1 MRYPD
6 FLSFFR
12 WSTWQQSLLLVM
24 AVVGTSSD
32 SNAAVNSVA
41 AFEGVI
47 SPFVQQFCVD
57 CHGSEKE
64 EGDLNLEALLEE
76 ASITQSFK
84 TWELVLDMVEFE
96 DMPPIEETQPEAEER
111 DVLIGEISK
120 LLDHAIHQDAGD
132 PGEVEL
138 RRLTSAEY
146 AYTIQDLTGLDLDVS
161 RSFVGE
167 AVGGEGFS
175 NVGDVQF
182 MQDAILERYL
192 EAAKTVASHVLV
204 GAGPL
209 DFYQDPGKTGQELSA
224 INRINEI
231 YRRHGFRT
239 GAGEGA
245 KAYGLDQYEKAFFAA
260 WRFKHKETLGIAPVR
275 LSDLAIEEGISPQF
289 LQHIWGVVSDP
300 NPSFPSNEI
309 VAQWKALPQPANGDS
324 RLVTAVREACALL
337 YSDLQTWQRTL
348 AASTIDDEEYAVLTE
363 DTFESQKAHTFNVR
377 MNGTVDAVGYTE
389 FEIFVR
395 AAADRGTA
403 KPLVLWKNPRFR
415 TRGVDDTEWTD
426 YPLREVVAPET
437 AELVNFGIYPD
448 GSPTDPND
456 FVTHD
461 STHLTIRFALP
472 TTNVRVQFVAEA
484 QIDTDKG
491 DPCLIRCEI
500 TDGNRARETISST
513 GFNSA
518 LLADP
523 ESPQMEEWKRGIVT
537 FAQNLPQ
544 TSHRGAAPSDRDR
557 IPEPFDNTYNE
568 PERNYYHTAIKY
580 HRDDRF
586 LTEKMLDPETA
597 AKLDEAWTDLLT
609 AFDYHDTIF
618 RFICRKYEL
627 GEPYASIADI
637 EESWVT
643 VLESEPRQA
652 VETVFQDFKRHQE
665 VLKRAQSRHLREVL
679 YFAAEAWRRPLR
691 ESDRN
696 RLLSYYE
703 RLQGEKEQSHE
714 DSLRTLV
721 TRILIAPEFLYRIEN
736 PMSAEP
742 VVPLSNYALA
752 SRLSYFLW
760 STKPDAELLRAAAA
774 GELSDADN
782 LAAQARR
789 MLGDP
794 KARRFA
800 TEFFGQWFGFYRFD
814 DFTGIDSGHFSEFD
828 DRLKSSMYNEAI
840 SFFEYIVTEDRSV
853 DDILFADYSF
863 LNPNLAAHY
872 GIPWDSLT
880 VAGDGMTRVTE
891 TRQFKRGG
899 LLQLGAVLAVTSA
912 PLRTSAVKRGDWVL
926 RRVLGT
932 PTPSPPADVGSIPA
946 EEVSGDGKS
955 VRERL
960 EAHRSDSSCMNCH
973 TRIDPLG
980 FALEKFDPIGRW
992 REQYQ
997 DGIAIDTAGILHD
1010 GTEVEGLEDL
1020 HAYLKQEEATVH
1032 RNLCRKLLGYALGRS
1047 ELLSDRL
1054 LIDRMLRG
1062 LQTDRRFSN
1071 LITQVVTS
1079 KQFRH
1084 QRGRNLEAASIPS
1097 RTTEDNQDSEI

>member
-1 MRYPD
+1 M
-6 FLSFFR
+6 
-12 WSTWQQSLLLVM
+12 LLALM
-24 AVVGTSSD
+24 VGVSSSATGSVD
-32 SNAAVNSVA
+32 SVA
-41 AFEGVI
+41 AFESVI
-47 SPFVQQFCVD
+47 SPFVQQYCVN
-57 CHGSEKE
+57 CHGNEKE
-64 EGDLNLEALLEE
+64 KGDLNLEEHLEE

-96 DMPPIEETQPEAEER
+96 DMPPIEETQPEWEER

-120 LLDHAIHQDAGD
+120 LLDHAIHQNAGD
-132 PGEVEL
+132 PGEVDL

-146 AYTIQDLTGLDLDVS
+146 AYTIKDLTGVDFDFS

-175 NVGDVQF
+175 NVGGVQF

-192 EAAKTVASHVLV
+192 EAAKTVASHALV
-204 GAGPL
+204 GAGSL
-209 DFYQDPGKTGQELSA
+209 GFYQDPGKTGQELSA

-245 KAYGLDQYEKAFFAA
+245 KAYGLDKYEKAFFAA
-260 WRFKHKETLGIAPVR
+260 WSFKHKEALDIEPVT
-275 LSDLAIEEGISPQF
+275 LSDLAMEEGISPQF
-289 LQHIWGVVSDP
+289 LQHIWRVVSDP

-309 VAQWKALPQPANGDS
+309 VAQWNALPKPVVSDS
-324 RLVTAVREACALL
+324 RLTSSVREACASL

-363 DTFESQKAHTFNVR
+363 DAFESKKAHLFNVR
-377 MNGTVDAVGYTE
+377 MNGTVDAAGYNE

-395 AAADRGTA
+395 AAADSGMV
-403 KPLVLWKNPRFR
+403 KPVVMWKNPRFQ
-415 TRGVDDTEWTD
+415 TRAAGDTEWTD
-426 YPLREVVAPET
+426 HLLREVVAPET
-437 AELVNFGIYPD
+437 ADQLNFGTYPD
-448 GSPTDPND
+448 GSSTDPND
-456 FVTHD
+456 FVTYD
-461 STHLTIRFALP
+461 STHLRIRFALP

-484 QIDTDKG
+484 QIDTEKG

-500 TDGNRARETISST
+500 TDGNRAGETISST

-523 ESPQMEEWKRGIVT
+523 DSPQMEAWRRGILL

-568 PERNYYHTAIKY
+568 PERNYFHTAIKY

-597 AKLDEAWTDLLT
+597 ADLNQAWTDLLT

-618 RFICRKYEL
+618 RFICRKYDL
-627 GEPYASIADI
+627 GEPYNSIADL
-637 EESWVT
+637 EESWIEN
-643 VLESEPRQA
+643 LGPEPREA
-652 VETVFQDFKRHQE
+652 IETVFRDYRAHQE
-665 VLKRAQSRHLREVL
+665 VLKRAQSRHLTEAL
-679 YFAAEAWRRPLR
+679 LFAEEAWRRPLK

-696 RLLSYYE
+696 RLVSYYE
-703 RLQGEKEQSHE
+703 RLQNEKELSHE
-714 DSLRTLV
+714 ASIRTLI
-721 TRILIAPEFLYRIEN
+721 TRILVAPEFLYRIEN
-736 PMSAEP
+736 PLSVEP

-760 STKPDAELLRAAAA
+760 STKPDAELLRAAAG
-774 GELSDADN
+774 GELSDPKN

-814 DFTGIDSGHFSEFD
+814 DYTGIDSGHFSEFD
-828 DRLKSSMYNEAI
+828 DVLKSSMYNEAI
-840 SFFEYIVTEDRSV
+840 SFFEYIVTEDRPV
-853 DDILFADYSF
+853 DEILFADYSF
-863 LNPNLAAHY
+863 LNPNLAEHY
-872 GIPWDSLT
+872 GIPWDSLKVT
-880 VAGDGMTRVTE
+880 GDSMRRVAG

-992 REQYQ
+992 REHYQ
-997 DGIAIDTAGILHD
+997 DGIEIDTTGILHD
-1010 GTEVEGLEDL
+1010 GTEVDGLEDL
-1020 HAYLKQEEATVH
+1020 HAYLKQEETTVH

-1054 LIDRMLRG
+1054 LIDDMLRG
-1062 LQTDRRFSN
+1062 LETDDRFSN
-1071 LITQVVTS
+1071 LITQIVTS

-1084 QRGRNLEAASIPS
+1084 QRGRTLEAASTSS
-1097 RTTEDNQDSEI
+1097 RPTEDNQDPGI